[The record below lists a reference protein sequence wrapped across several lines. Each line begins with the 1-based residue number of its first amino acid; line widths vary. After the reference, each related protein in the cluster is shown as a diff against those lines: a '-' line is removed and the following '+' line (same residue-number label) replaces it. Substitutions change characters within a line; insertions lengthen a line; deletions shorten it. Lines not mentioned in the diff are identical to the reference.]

1 MQLSNYIK
9 EQFSNELK
17 LLISLS
23 QNDFDVKSDFE
34 VLPEIN
40 WDVFLGLVLKHRLVS
55 HVLKHSNEL
64 ASKIPQEII
73 AKLKEIRLIQSK
85 KSLEY
90 TSILIKI
97 ANQFRNNNIKFI
109 SFKGPLLSFE
119 LYNDVG
125 FRNFNDLDIL
135 VNADDVEK
143 AKKIIEDLEFKCIY
157 PKIELSDKQRKI
169 NYSLSHHYHFK
180 NKPKSIDLELH
191 WSISNPKSFFGVSTQ
206 EIISNSQIFDV
217 SNHNISYLS
226 TIENL
231 VYQAAH
237 GAIHQ
242 WYRLFW
248 LKDFSELLKKVNP
261 KQIKKALE
269 LSKKLKLNRCFLQA
283 IALSHLIYNIDL
295 PDYRNI
301 EINKNLMEIP
311 LKSIS
316 STDLNQQGI
325 KGKIKSLIYRLKL
338 KPDLNY
344 YFELTYRL
352 RTHLTDWE
360 LLKLPESLFFLF
372 YILRPF
378 LLIYKFLFKR

>member
-1 MQLSNYIK
+1 MNFSNYIK
-9 EQFSNELK
+9 ENFSKELK
-17 LLISLS
+17 LLIRLS
-23 QNDFDVKSDFE
+23 QNEIDIESDFE
-34 VLPEIN
+34 DLPEIH
-40 WDVFLGLVLKHRLVS
+40 WDAFLSLVLKHRLVS
-55 HVLKHSNEL
+55 HVLKHSNKL
-64 ASKIPQEII
+64 TSKIPQEII
-73 AKLKEIRLIQSK
+73 KQLKEIRLTQSK

-90 TSILIKI
+90 TSFLIKI
-97 ANQFRNNNIKFI
+97 ANQFRNNSIKFI
-109 SFKGPLLSFE
+109 SFKGPLLSFK

-135 VNADDVEK
+135 VNADDVER
-143 AKKIIEDLEFKCIY
+143 AKKIIEDLDFKCIY
-157 PKIELSDKQRKI
+157 PKIELSDKQREI
-169 NYSLSHHYHFK
+169 NYSISHHYLLK
-180 NKPKSIDLELH
+180 NKPRSIDIELH
-191 WSISNPKSFFGVSTQ
+191 WNISNPKSFFGVPTKK
-206 EIISNSQIFDV
+206 IISNSQIFDV
-217 SNHNISYLS
+217 FDHSMPYLS

-261 KQIKKALE
+261 EQIKTALE
-269 LSKKLKLNRCFLQA
+269 LSKKLNLNRCFLQA
-283 IALSHLIYNIDL
+283 ITLSHLIYNIDL
-295 PDYRNI
+295 PDYGDI

-311 LKSIS
+311 LKSIG

-344 YFELTYRL
+344 YFELIYRL

-360 LLKLPESLFFLF
+360 LLKLPKSLFFL
-372 YILRPF
+372 YYLLRPF
-378 LLIYKFLFKR
+378 LLIYRFLFKK

>member
-1 MQLSNYIK
+1 MNFSNYIK
-9 EQFSNELK
+9 ENFSNELN
-17 LLISLS
+17 LLIRLS
-23 QNDFDVKSDFE
+23 QNEIELESDFG
-34 VLPEIN
+34 VLSEIN
-40 WDVFLGLVLKHRLVS
+40 WDVFLNLVLKHRLVS
-55 HVLKHSNEL
+55 HVLKHSNKL

-73 AKLKEIRLIQSK
+73 KQLKEIRLIQSK
-85 KSLEY
+85 TSLEY
-90 TSILIKI
+90 TSVLIKI
-97 ANQFRNNNIKFI
+97 ANQFRINNIKFI

-135 VNADDVEK
+135 VNKDDVEN

-157 PKIELSDKQRKI
+157 PKIELSDKQREI

-180 NKPKSIDLELH
+180 NKPRSIDIELH
-191 WSISNPKSFFGVSTQ
+191 WSISNPKSFFGMPTSQ
-206 EIISNSQIFDV
+206 IISNSQIIDI
-217 SNHNISYLS
+217 SGHSISYLS

-248 LKDFSELLKKVNP
+248 LKDFSELLKKTNP
-261 KQIKKALE
+261 ELIKKAFE
-269 LSKKLKLNRCFLQA
+269 LSKKLKLDKCFLQA
-283 IALSHLIYNIDL
+283 IALSYLLYNVDL
-295 PDYRNI
+295 PDYRDI
-301 EINKNLMEIP
+301 EINKYLMKIP

-360 LLKLPESLFFLF
+360 LLKLPKPLFFLF

-378 LLIYKFLFKR
+378 LLIYKFLFKK

>member
-1 MQLSNYIK
+1 MNFLNYIK
-9 EQFSNELK
+9 ENFSKELK
-17 LLISLS
+17 LLIRLS
-23 QNDFDVKSDFE
+23 QNEIDIESD
-34 VLPEIN
+34 LWILSEIN
-40 WDVFLGLVLKHRLVS
+40 WDIFLNLVLKHRLVS
-55 HVLKHSNEL
+55 HVLKHSNKL
-64 ASKIPQEII
+64 TNKIPQEII
-73 AKLKEIRLIQSK
+73 EKLKEIKLIQSK

-97 ANQFRNNNIKFI
+97 ASQFRNNNIKFI

-135 VNADDVEK
+135 VNKDDVEN

-157 PKIELSDKQRKI
+157 PKIELTNKQRKI

-180 NKPKSIDLELH
+180 NKHKSIDIELH
-191 WSISNPKSFFGVSTQ
+191 WSISNPKSYFGMPTSQ
-206 EIISNSQIFDV
+206 IISNSQLIDI
-217 SNHNISYLS
+217 SGHSISYLS

-231 VYQAAH
+231 VYQTAH

-248 LKDFSELLKKVNP
+248 LKDFSELLKKVNLA
-261 KQIKKALE
+261 QIKQAFV
-269 LSKKLKLNRCFLQA
+269 LSKKLKLDRCFLQA
-283 IALSHLIYNIDL
+283 ITLSHLLYNADL
-295 PDYRNI
+295 LDYRGI
-301 EINKNLMEIP
+301 EINENLIKIP

-316 STDLNQQGI
+316 SIDLNQQGI

-360 LLKLPESLFFLF
+360 LLKLPKSLFFLF

-378 LLIYKFLFKR
+378 LLIYKFLFKK